1 MLDLPRTAPPT
12 PPRPP
17 QPSVLLHL
25 SAGPHRALP
34 ACLRLPKLTV
44 QTVRHMH
51 ATHARLTMSKPTT
64 TAPACSRRAV
74 FVHRVLCAQRLCTA
88 TGHRSRRGLQ
98 LRPHT
103 HVQTQSTPQP
113 HTTGPPRTTQL
124 GAMSTPAPSPP
135 EYPPRTLASCRLLQS
150 PTTHLRCRRRCQRPC
165 AARLQQRSGHTSLP
179 GVRRRRHAW
188 RARMPRDGPRSRL
201 RRSATHDRWPARHA
215 AGCDSHV
222 SAAARCRRPGRA
234 VLRSARPRC
243 RASGAAP
250 PRPPLP
256 ISPRHRLVWQRRFA
270 HEPSRLHGLRGA
282 CAWVPVTAI
291 SSHS

>member
-25 SAGPHRALP
+25 SAGPHRASP

-51 ATHARLTMSKPTT
+51 ATHARLTMSKPTA

-103 HVQTQSTPQP
+103 HVQTQV
-113 HTTGPPRTTQL
+113 
-124 GAMSTPAPSPP
+124 GA
-135 EYPPRTLASCRLLQS
+135 LAF
-150 PTTHLRCRRRCQRPC
+150 
-165 AARLQQRSGHTSLP
+165 P
-179 GVRRRRHAW
+179 G
-188 RARMPRDGPRSRL
+188 
-201 RRSATHDRWPARHA
+201 
-215 AGCDSHV
+215 
-222 SAAARCRRPGRA
+222 
-234 VLRSARPRC
+234 SARPLYLCPCKQKSWFGDCLFRQSAWSPL
-243 RASGAAP
+243 RPHAA
-250 PRPPLP
+250 RPECSSPA
-256 ISPRHRLVWQRRFA
+256 SPRFDVDVLWLLLRRQTSA
-270 HEPSRLHGLRGA
+270 TCLLGRVLGSMTL
-282 CAWVPVTAI
+282 TQ
-291 SSHS
+291 